1 MILLDTNALL
11 FYLFKADQLS
21 DAAMN
26 TITYS
31 DEAWVSIA
39 SFWDIAIKNSIGK
52 LELKCSVSEMAEK
65 MSIVTRDTIIPKYPV
80 NVIW

>member
-1 MILLDTNALL
+1 MSLLDTNALL

-31 DEAWVSIA
+31 DKA
-39 SFWDIAIKNSIGK
+39 
-52 LELKCSVSEMAEK
+52 
-65 MSIVTRDTIIPKYPV
+65 
-80 NVIW
+80 